1 MKYRAIASLAV
12 VATMVTFA
20 SGMSL
25 SAKQSVCDFQPSRT
39 FNPALPAS
47 HVENQCA
54 RVRDGVEQVS
64 WFSWL
69 AGQSS
74 SYQFHFIDLLEL
86 LHRGDSP
93 HSSLSND

>member
-1 MKYRAIASLAV
+1 MKYRVIASLSV
-12 VATMVTFA
+12 VATVITLA
-20 SGMSL
+20 SGMTL
-25 SAKQSVCDFQPSRT
+25 STNQSVCDFQPSGT

-64 WFSWL
+64 WLSWF

-93 HSSLSND
+93 HSTLSND